1 MNTQLEKLFNQYNLS
16 QKDRYEIM
24 QIYTLLSNTKK
35 QNVLQNFAVLA
46 ARLHKIENDLQE
58 ERELLM
64 WNALRNI
71 EDTIELVKKELMSS
85 EYQNQLDSLKK
96 ELK

>member
-35 QNVLQNFAVLA
+35 QNVLQNFSVLA

-64 WNALRNI
+64 
-71 EDTIELVKKELMSS
+71 
-85 EYQNQLDSLKK
+85 
-96 ELK
+96 

>member
-1 MNTQLEKLFNQYNLS
+1 MNTQLEKLFTQYSLS
-16 QKDRYEIM
+16 QKDRYEIN
-24 QIYTLLSNTKK
+24 QIYVLLPKVK
-35 QNVLQNFAVLA
+35 QQNLLQNFAVLA
-46 ARLHKIENDLQE
+46 AKLHKIENDLRE

-85 EYQNQLDSLKK
+85 EHQNQLDSLKK